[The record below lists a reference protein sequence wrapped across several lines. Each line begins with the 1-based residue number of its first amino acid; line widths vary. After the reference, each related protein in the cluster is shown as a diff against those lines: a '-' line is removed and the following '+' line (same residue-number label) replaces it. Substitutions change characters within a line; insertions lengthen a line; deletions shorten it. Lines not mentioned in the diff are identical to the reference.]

1 MAEYAILTAEQG
13 TDTTFQIDVVDANR
27 NPRDLD
33 GMSVAAKFRKAFNSN
48 IVYEFE
54 DSIAT
59 PTTDGIIKLHL
70 DASFTNTIDAG
81 RYFYDVELTTTT
93 NTTER
98 ITEGILELTPAVTQS
113 ARAFKASTRLIPV
126 QLGDLTDVN
135 ATASDGQA
143 LTFDSDTQS
152 FVFTAASGLVD
163 SDFILQTADSNHIR
177 SAVDANYITSLGVVG
192 TDSDAVFNL
201 IDSDYIRTVY
211 TAGANVSIDSAGVIS
226 AVTGQVD
233 SDDLE
238 SILANPDFEIDGG
251 TF

>member
-135 ATASDGQA
+135 ATASDKQT
-143 LTFDSDTQS
+143 LSYDSDTQS
-152 FVFTAASGLVD
+152 FVFTSAA
-163 SDFILQTADSNHIR
+163 
-177 SAVDANYITSLGVVG
+177 G
-192 TDSDAVFNL
+192 TDSATVLDL

-233 SDDLE
+233 SDALE

-251 TF
+251 TY